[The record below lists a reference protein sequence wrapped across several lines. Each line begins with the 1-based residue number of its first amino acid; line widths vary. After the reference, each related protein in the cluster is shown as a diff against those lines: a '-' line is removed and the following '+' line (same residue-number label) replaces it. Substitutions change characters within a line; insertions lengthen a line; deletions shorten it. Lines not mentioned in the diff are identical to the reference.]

1 MSSSDGAN
9 GGGRERGDSSS
20 PPVVQTILESF
31 TRCFHPDPSSVVGCG
46 RIDPCSGGSRE
57 GSRPATPTGDDDM
70 DTSAIL
76 SRAKLAAGSL
86 VREGASTPVAGNTT
100 VAETIRAKSMKRKLE
115 IFRMDDAA
123 ARLQQQQ
130 QQGDASYQPAGCPLS
145 DDGAPIRNAAT
156 NDLVLSD
163 DEEELVQ
170 MSRKRFACGAI
181 GFGGDGSC
189 IQPSTPVGP
198 PPPGAADDE
207 DATAGTPD
215 LPRPRNSWQWAGHIL
230 SGAQRG
236 LCFAT
241 PVRTSSPEDVGRLP
255 DDTLT
260 DDEYAERYGGTEA
273 VLAPPGAL
281 ETSYNEDETIA
292 STLYFDHRFSH
303 LPQNRPPMPLFTE
316 DKLSL
321 SSKGGEGAPSDA
333 ITRMMRNRSLGDHRS
348 FRETCSSPPREL
360 DVRRRVPS
368 SPTKLVRTPTKSKP
382 TDVYDTPGTQPP
394 SPGSAETPMSD
405 ASHTGWLSTP
415 VGCAGALP
423 SHPNASHAAAVVSP
437 AGKLMPSSGGP
448 IRLVPSK
455 GRMATFP
462 VPRVPGGSGGSER
475 AEGVDDIVM
484 DSSSLCEF

>member
-123 ARLQQQQ
+123 ARLQHQ

-189 IQPSTPVGP
+189 IQPSTPLGPVGP
-198 PPPGAADDE
+198 GDINED

-260 DDEYAERYGGTEA
+260 DDE
-273 VLAPPGAL
+273 
-281 ETSYNEDETIA
+281 
-292 STLYFDHRFSH
+292 
-303 LPQNRPPMPLFTE
+303 
-316 DKLSL
+316 
-321 SSKGGEGAPSDA
+321 
-333 ITRMMRNRSLGDHRS
+333 
-348 FRETCSSPPREL
+348 
-360 DVRRRVPS
+360 
-368 SPTKLVRTPTKSKP
+368 
-382 TDVYDTPGTQPP
+382 
-394 SPGSAETPMSD
+394 
-405 ASHTGWLSTP
+405 
-415 VGCAGALP
+415 
-423 SHPNASHAAAVVSP
+423 
-437 AGKLMPSSGGP
+437 
-448 IRLVPSK
+448 
-455 GRMATFP
+455 
-462 VPRVPGGSGGSER
+462 
-475 AEGVDDIVM
+475 
-484 DSSSLCEF
+484 